1 MFRFPCFVF
10 VFPERRTKH
19 LQILHQFW
27 ISCIPIE
34 STWNARKSAL
44 VANRQS
50 TLKSFEDFARNQETV
65 STKLC
70 SIDVINKDYLLS
82 SSAILKRSEK
92 RSRNACSMCF
102 YFHEGD
108 LAKFSYRCSSK
119 TVHWNC
125 SLNSVFKL
133 QKLKEFFS
141 ETEESWTIVKDDRCN
156 RSQFVKTLFTSIKF
170 SLALPKH
177 PIPLCDQLVTIT

>member
-92 RSRNACSMCF
+92 RSRNACLMCF
-102 YFHEGD
+102 YFHEDD
-108 LAKFSYRCSSK
+108 LAKFLYRCSSK
-119 TVHWNC
+119 TVHRNC
-125 SLNSVFKL
+125 SLNSVFKSSKSL
-133 QKLKEFFS
+133 KNSLVKLRNRER
-141 ETEESWTIVKDDRCN
+141 SWKMIVATDRSLLK
-156 RSQFVKTLFTSIKF
+156 RSSR
-170 SLALPKH
+170 
-177 PIPLCDQLVTIT
+177 QLNLV